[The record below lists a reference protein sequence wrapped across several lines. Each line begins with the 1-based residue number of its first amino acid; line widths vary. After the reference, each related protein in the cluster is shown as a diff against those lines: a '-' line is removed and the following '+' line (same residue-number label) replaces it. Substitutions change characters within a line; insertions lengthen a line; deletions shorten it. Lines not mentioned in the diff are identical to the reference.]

1 MALRSALPFHN
12 QWPTVNAP
20 GQLPN
25 DGSLT
30 GIQSNAVQVGD
41 ICYERTGQV
50 YYYCVVATVG
60 AAVWQA
66 LGTVGPPLPDHQ
78 AHYYIVGNSLAGD
91 TNSVCNFLDPGDGSG
106 IAAALVAASS
116 ATPPR
121 DVYVRPGTYTLIQ
134 QLDIAEGVRLLGA
147 GRGRTRIIGYF
158 DAPSIKMA
166 PRGTELCDI
175 DLVVQNSFATPAPGG
190 FIDIRFN
197 GVSANV
203 EDPFAVRRVT
213 IALQT
218 ISGSTG
224 SPLAGIHL
232 GGNDVDFVAE
242 GNAVE
247 DVVATTLTQQSY
259 SPGTTYADMVVGLRG
274 SVLAANLQ
282 PVWPRVNI
290 TNLCVED
297 WQGCTYLDGVNG
309 AHRMC
314 QYDGIRIASWTPLAG
329 VQVGFYATANA
340 SESTYDACDA
350 RIAIP
355 LSAGFLLSGVDRPET
370 DSIAINSCSTFYDP
384 ATLGAGGVG
393 FQLDTNNLN
402 DRLDTVRMYC
412 NFVETAALGYT
423 LASAVANTVAIGNGT
438 ISCTVPVTDLGSFND
453 FGHLQAH

>member
-314 QYDGIRIASWTPLAG
+314 QYDGIRIARGRS
-329 VQVGFYATANA
+329 
-340 SESTYDACDA
+340 
-350 RIAIP
+350 
-355 LSAGFLLSGVDRPET
+355 
-370 DSIAINSCSTFYDP
+370 
-384 ATLGAGGVG
+384 GGVLRDG
-393 FQLDTNNLN
+393 QREREHVRRVRRTHRHPSLGRISAFRCRPSRNRQHRHQLVLHVLRPGNVGRGRR
-402 DRLDTVRMYC
+402 RLSTRHQQPQRPSRHRSHVLQLRR
-412 NFVETAALGYT
+412 N
-423 LASAVANTVAIGNGT
+423 SR
-438 ISCTVPVTDLGSFND
+438 
-453 FGHLQAH
+453 FGLHAG